1 MGPIHFFFGP
11 IHKHTQTHIVKMM
24 LPEMIEFT
32 LPFYL
37 FESNYVVQPQSLP
50 LLTNCLCDK

>member
-1 MGPIHFFFGP
+1 LGPIN
-11 IHKHTQTHIVKMM
+11 KHTQSHIVKMM

-37 FESNYVVQPQSLP
+37 FESNCGFWLSYNHNPYRFS
-50 LLTNCLCDK
+50 TNWFRDW